1 MKRFSLIFLSALA
14 ILMASCSKDGPQLP
28 PEDAWVND
36 LSLPVPIQF
45 GSGFSQD
52 LVTKVGYESIED
64 FDESV
69 IFGIF
74 GLDTDSTDWRP
85 DAPGVL
91 LYNTSAQFN
100 DGKIGFRYNK
110 QVVTYYYPMEV
121 SCNYTFYAYH
131 TRSGNV
137 EHKVDEDGNDGY
149 YAPITFGSDDVLWA
163 KTSVSDDMET
173 AVGRDGFNSAY
184 CRAVRQKG
192 LEQQT
197 HMPNLKFEHLTAAL
211 EFYAVGDNTD
221 DTNLTD
227 EDFSTVTVKKISITN
242 AVSGATL
249 CIAHENPANE
259 KTWSDPQPEDTTVM
273 SGVATAGVHPTVG
286 DGTLVGDGLFL
297 YPQDTYDVEIVINSP
312 KLNGKGDSVLKR
324 SVTADGGF
332 KAGHKY
338 RFDIM
343 LKSPEVMDI
352 IVTPTEFTD
361 GTETITGGNVFDEN
375 NAE

>member
-1 MKRFSLIFLSALA
+1 
-14 ILMASCSKDGPQLP
+14 MASCSKDGPQLP

-52 LVTKVGYESIED
+52 LVTKVGYEDLED

-74 GLDTDSTDWRP
+74 GLDTDSTDWSQDSP
-85 DAPGVL
+85 AVL
-91 LYNTSAQFN
+91 LYNASAQFK
-100 DGKIGFRYNK
+100 DGEIGFRYNK

-131 TRSGNV
+131 TRNANV

-149 YAPITFGSDDVLWA
+149 YVPITFGSDDVLWA
-163 KTSVSDDMET
+163 KTEVDESMMEK
-173 AVGRDGFNSAY
+173 VGRDGFNAAY
-184 CRAVRQKG
+184 CRAVRKG
-192 LEQQT
+192 GHAEEEY
-197 HMPNLKFEHLTAAL
+197 MPNLKFEHLTTAL
-211 EFYAVGDNTD
+211 EFYAVGDNSED
-221 DTNLTD
+221 PGLTD
-227 EDFSTVTVKKISITN
+227 EDFSEVTVKKISITN
-242 AVSGATL
+242 AKSGATL
-249 CIAHENPANE
+249 CIAHEDSSKE
-259 KTWSDPQPEDTTVM
+259 KTWDVSESTDAVKVM
-273 SGVATAGVHPTVG
+273 SGIATGGVHPTVG

-312 KLNGKGDSVLKR
+312 KLNGKMDSVLKR

-338 RFDIM
+338 RFNIV
-343 LKSPEVMDI
+343 LKSPEVLNIMI
-352 IVTPTEFTD
+352 TATPFKD
-361 GTETITGGNVFDEN
+361 GTEDIKEDNVFDEN
-375 NAE
+375 DAE